1 MPTVN
6 EWLAVAGGG
15 AVGASLR
22 FSAFLMAQRYLP
34 REFPWGTLLVNVIG
48 SALMG
53 VAFVLLI
60 ERGLVNPALRNF
72 LTVGLL
78 GAFTTFSAFSL
89 DAIGLLYAGETL
101 RAGLYILLSVLLC
114 IVVAMLAIWLTRAL
128 VGIPS

>member
-34 REFPWGTLLVNVIG
+34 RDFPWGTLLVNVIG
-48 SALMG
+48 SALIG

-60 ERGLVNPALRNF
+60 ERGLVSPVWRSF

-89 DAIGLLYAGETL
+89 EAVGFIHAGEVL
-101 RAGLYILLSVLLC
+101 RAGLYILLSVVLC
-114 IVVAMLAIWLTRAL
+114 IVVAMLAIWVTRAL
-128 VGIPS
+128 AGIPG